1 MPEYFNSTA
10 QTRAAVQSS
19 KTTKP
24 YGTPVGPR
32 GVVQGKSTSKPQG
45 HVPMHK
51 RLKMGQQP
59 SEVFNGVNGKTGGR

>member
-1 MPEYFNSTA
+1 
-10 QTRAAVQSS
+10 
-19 KTTKP
+19 
-24 YGTPVGPR
+24 
-32 GVVQGKSTSKPQG
+32 VVQGKDTSKPQG